1 MADIGFV
8 NPRFGLCESPIR
20 TLLWRLV
27 YPLPSPGKKSN
38 QPSGCLPL
46 LAALTPNEHQ
56 ATLGDEN
63 LEAEDYL
70 CQAG

>member
-1 MADIGFV
+1 M
-8 NPRFGLCESPIR
+8 
-20 TLLWRLV
+20 

-56 ATLGDEN
+56 VTLGDEN